1 MAIPHVVGV
10 IDGKHVVIQ
19 APAKSGTLYH
29 NYEGTFSI
37 ALLAICDAKYNFSL
51 ADFGQYGF
59 NNDGGILAQSKIS
72 SDFEKNTLNLPE
84 SEVLPG
90 TNLDIPYLLVGDEIF
105 PLKPW
110 LLHPYLGRLLKLL
123 EMICNYRHSRASRVT
138 ENAFGILR
146 ARWRMFSHPIK
157 ASVQKRGTERY
168 VMVCLCLHN
177 YLLQTENSLYTP
189 QGFADVPLAHGKI
202 KEREWRHRPDKIVA

>member
-1 MAIPHVVGV
+1 MSDTSRAIVQVLLQDYMSTPETEEQWKNITQEFGDLWQSPHVVGV

-37 ALLAICDAKYNFSL
+37 ALLATCDVKYNFSL

-110 LLHPYLGRLLKLL
+110 LLHPYLGRLLELL
-123 EMICNYRHSRASRVT
+123 RKNLKHFVNSEIGS
-138 ENAFGILR
+138 IL
-146 ARWRMFSHPIK
+146 
-157 ASVQKRGTERY
+157 
-168 VMVCLCLHN
+168 
-177 YLLQTENSLYTP
+177 
-189 QGFADVPLAHGKI
+189 
-202 KEREWRHRPDKIVA
+202 